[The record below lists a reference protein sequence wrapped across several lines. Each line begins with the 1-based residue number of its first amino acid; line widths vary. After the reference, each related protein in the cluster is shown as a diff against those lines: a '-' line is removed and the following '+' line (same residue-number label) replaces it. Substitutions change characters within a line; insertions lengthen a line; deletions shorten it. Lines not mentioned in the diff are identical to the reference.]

1 MKSEPSLA
9 VRSFLIELLAYAV
22 LVGVYVLFV
31 IGLLNAW
38 LHGLYDHNKTLYAFI
53 ALLLIIGQG
62 VVLEMVTT
70 LLFKLIG
77 SRSG

>member
-1 MKSEPSLA
+1 MKSKLSLA
-9 VRSFLIELLAYAV
+9 VRPFLIELLVYAV
-22 LVGVYVLFV
+22 LVGVYVVFV

-38 LHGLYDHNKTLYAFI
+38 LHGLYDHNRTLYAFI

-70 LLFKLIG
+70 LLLKLIG

>member
-1 MKSEPSLA
+1 VKSKPSLA
-9 VRSFLIELLAYAV
+9 VRSFLIELVVYSV

-31 IGLLNAW
+31 IGLLNTW
-38 LHGLYDHNKTLYAFI
+38 LHGLYDDNKTLYAFI

-62 VVLEMVTT
+62 VVLETVTT
-70 LLFKLIG
+70 LLLKLIG

>member
-1 MKSEPSLA
+1 MKSKLSLA
-9 VRSFLIELLAYAV
+9 VRSFLIELLVYAV
-22 LVGVYVLFV
+22 LVGVYVVFV

-38 LHGLYDHNKTLYAFI
+38 LHGLYDNNKTLYAFI

-70 LLFKLIG
+70 LLLKLIG

>member
-1 MKSEPSLA
+1 MKSKPSLA
-9 VRSFLIELLAYAV
+9 VKSFLIELLVYSV

-31 IGLLNAW
+31 IGLLNTW
-38 LHGLYDHNKTLYAFI
+38 LHGLYDQHKVAYAAI

-62 VVLEMVTT
+62 VVLETVTT
-70 LLFKLIG
+70 LLLKLIG